1 MSDIYITKD
10 GDMVDAICWEY
21 YPKGQQAL
29 AVERVYAKNY
39 GLADL
44 GPILK
49 AGVKIV
55 LPALPHPQATP
66 VIRLWG
72 SKQ

>member
-1 MSDIYITKD
+1 MSDIYVTKD
-10 GDMVDAICWEY
+10 GDMVDAICWRH

-29 AVERVYAKNY
+29 AVERVYATNHR
-39 GLADL
+39 LADL

-49 AGVKIV
+49 AGITII
-55 LPALPHPQATP
+55 LPSLPHPQATP